1 MQKVNIGKIK
11 NKTIRRY
18 LKRSLRIQKTP
29 RNGVLPERTAAVQL
43 LKKLTAFLR
52 KPSCNFCADDSR
64 LLDIILSRIN
74 TVPTLITG
82 FFKTY

>member
-18 LKRSLRIQKTP
+18 LKRSLRIQKP
-29 RNGVLPERTAAVQL
+29 RRNGVLPERTAVQL
-43 LKKLTAFLR
+43 PKKLTAILR
-52 KPSCNFCADDSR
+52 KPGCNFCADNSR
-64 LLDIILSRIN
+64 LPDIILSRIN
-74 TVPTLITG
+74 IVPTLITG